1 MSHKEQFAQA
11 CCCRRNTVHVKKRVF
26 QNFVKYGMENMAT
39 IFITGAS
46 SGIGKA
52 AATHFAEKGW
62 KVIATMRRPEK
73 DKELGQ
79 LANVRLMPLDVT
91 NSAQIAETCQ
101 QALTEFDVDAL
112 LNNASYGIMAPLEKP
127 SEGDIRR
134 LFDTDVIGSMLVTQ
148 QFIPHFKKR
157 RAGVIMVTTSLAAI
171 IAFQRDAVYGAAK
184 RAQQGMVESLYY
196 EMRPFGVAV
205 KAMLPGGTK
214 TNFQTPLNDTAGY
227 EKAAANQRRFLL
239 DGNDEFPGPEEAAEV
254 SYTAATD
261 GRDIINYPTDS
272 VCAKL
277 YAQYEEMGLEKFKE
291 RFYRLIFEG

>member
-1 MSHKEQFAQA
+1 
-11 CCCRRNTVHVKKRVF
+11 
-26 QNFVKYGMENMAT
+26 MAT

-52 AATHFAEKGW
+52 SARYFAEKGW
-62 KVIATMRRPEK
+62 DVIATMRSPGKE
-73 DKELGQ
+73 KELGA

-91 NSAQIAETCQ
+91 DSAQIAETCRR
-101 QALTEFDVDAL
+101 ALAEADVDVL
-112 LNNASYGIMAPLEKP
+112 LNNAGYGIMAPLEKP
-127 SEGDIRR
+127 TEAEIRR

-171 IAFQRDAVYGAAK
+171 IAFPRDAVYGAAK

-214 TNFQTPLNDTAGY
+214 TNFQTPLNDTTGY

-239 DGNDEFPGPEEAAEV
+239 DGNDEFPGPEEAARV
-254 SYTAATD
+254 IYHAATD

-277 YAQYEEMGLEKFKE
+277 YAQYEEMGLEKFKDY
-291 RFYRLIFEG
+291 FYRLVFEGQ